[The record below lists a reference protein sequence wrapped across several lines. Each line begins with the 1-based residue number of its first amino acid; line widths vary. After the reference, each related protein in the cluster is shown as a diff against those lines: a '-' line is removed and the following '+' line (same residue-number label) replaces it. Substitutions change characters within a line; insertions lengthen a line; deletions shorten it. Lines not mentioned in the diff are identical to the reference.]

1 MNVFGTDYDT
11 RDGSCIR
18 DFIHVCDIAH
28 AHTLA
33 LQMLIKGKSSKAC
46 DIFNLGTGNGVTVLE
61 AITAFEKVSGVKL
74 NYQIGPRRPG
84 DIVAI
89 FANNEKAYPKMLAKA
104 YDLVCNGYEMGGGSI
119 RIYRNEIQQ
128 AIFRL
133 LGMSEEDTKKKFGF
147 FLDALKY
154 GTPPHGGIAW
164 GMDRLVML
172 LAETD
177 AIRDVIAF
185 PKTAK
190 ASCLISDCP
199 SQVSR
204 DQLVEVGIRLSAQA
218 EKALEEN
225 KSVHG

>member
-1 MNVFGTDYDT
+1 VDFPLLEYSPDEKRWVSRHHPFTSPTDE
-11 RDGSCIR
+11 
-18 DFIHVCDIAH
+18 F
-28 AHTLA
+28 
-33 LQMLIKGKSSKAC
+33 
-46 DIFNLGTGNGVTVLE
+46 
-61 AITAFEKVSGVKL
+61 FEDM
-74 NYQIGPRRPG
+74 I
-84 DIVAI
+84 
-89 FANNEKAYPKMLAKA
+89 ANNEKAYPKMLAKA

-133 LGMSEEDTKKKFGF
+133 LGMTEEDTKKKFGF

-190 ASCLISDCP
+190 ASCLMSDCP

-204 DQLVEVGIRLSAQA
+204 DQLVEVGVRLSAQA
-218 EKALEEN
+218 EKAIEDN
-225 KSVHG
+225 KSVHA

>member
-1 MNVFGTDYDT
+1 MSRHHPFTSPTDEY
-11 RDGSCIR
+11 
-18 DFIHVCDIAH
+18 
-28 AHTLA
+28 
-33 LQMLIKGKSSKAC
+33 
-46 DIFNLGTGNGVTVLE
+46 
-61 AITAFEKVSGVKL
+61 FEDM
-74 NYQIGPRRPG
+74 I
-84 DIVAI
+84 
-89 FANNEKAYPKMLAKA
+89 ANNEKAYPKMLAKA

-133 LGMSEEDTKKKFGF
+133 LGLTEEEAKNKFGF

-177 AIRDVIAF
+177 AIREVIAF

-190 ASCLISDCP
+190 ASCLMSDCP

-204 DQLVEVGIRLSAQA
+204 DQLVEIGVRLSAQA
-218 EKALEEN
+218 EKAIEEN
-225 KSVHG
+225 KNVHS